1 METLVLRIVAIV
13 AVAAGTYTGLGASPE
28 AAALPAVRVI
38 AAVAT
43 PAPALVEET
52 GWRRQWRHAP
62 YGPVVVVPN
71 AGVVAD
77 PEVDV
82 EVDVEVDAGAPAII
96 VLPPPRPSSCGQYR
110 YWNGVRCV
118 DARYNDPYLGPR

>member
-1 METLVLRIVAIV
+1 MKSWMLRVVAIV
-13 AVAAGTYTGLGASPE
+13 AVAAGTYIGLGASPE

-38 AAVAT
+38 DAVAT
-43 PAPALVEET
+43 PALVEET
-52 GWRRQWRHAP
+52 GWRRQWRRAP

-77 PEVDV
+77 PGV

-96 VLPPPRPSSCGQYR
+96 VLPPPRPTSCGQYR

>member
-1 METLVLRIVAIV
+1 MLSPSWRSPPADLSSI
-13 AVAAGTYTGLGASPE
+13 GASP
-28 AAALPAVRVI
+28 AAALPSARVI
-38 AAVAT
+38 DAVAT
-43 PAPALVEET
+43 PALVEET
-52 GWRRQWRHAP
+52 GWRRQWRRAP